1 MIQMV
6 AFTPINRDSMIL
18 MIQDIMLQITMM
30 MMIKLKNMNKLF
42 KRINSIMI
50 KYKANLL
57 TNSHNNQSY
66 RNKMTRSYNS

>member
-30 MMIKLKNMNKLF
+30 MMIKLKNMKKLF